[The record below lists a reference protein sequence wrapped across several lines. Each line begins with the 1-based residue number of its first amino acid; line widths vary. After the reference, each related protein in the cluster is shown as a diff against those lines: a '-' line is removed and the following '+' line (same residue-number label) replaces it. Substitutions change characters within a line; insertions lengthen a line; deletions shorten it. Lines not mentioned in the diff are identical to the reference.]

1 MRAWPLALIL
11 TACTACGVGP
21 TDVIRAG
28 EAPRG
33 FVQGTALYFVRHGR
47 LAPVTRPEG
56 PLPAAETV
64 VLLTGG
70 PTAQER
76 ERAFGTSLPKS
87 LAVRVTGDAFVLGAS
102 TSRLPRMATGQLVC
116 TIAAATAAERGV
128 EVDDVRVTVPGK
140 GQARC
145 ADFT

>member
-11 TACTACGVGP
+11 TVCTACGVGP

-33 FVQGTALYFVRHGR
+33 FVQGTSLYFVRHGR
-47 LAPVTRPEG
+47 LVPVTRPEG
-56 PLPAAETV
+56 PLPAAEAV

-70 PTAQER
+70 PTSGER
-76 ERAFGTSLPKS
+76 ERGFDTGLPKG
-87 LAVRVTGDAFVLGAS
+87 LVVRATGDAFVLGAPA
-102 TSRLPRMATGQLVC
+102 SRLPRMATGQLVC
-116 TIAAATAAERGV
+116 TIAAATAVERGV
-128 EVDDVRVTVPGK
+128 QVDDVRVTVPGK